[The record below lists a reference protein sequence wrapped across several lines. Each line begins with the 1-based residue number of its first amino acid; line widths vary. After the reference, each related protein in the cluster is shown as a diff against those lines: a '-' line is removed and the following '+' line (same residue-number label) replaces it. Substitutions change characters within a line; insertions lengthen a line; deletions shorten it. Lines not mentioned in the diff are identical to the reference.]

1 MTTYTYNPNATAFV
15 YGAEYTEFIESV
27 QTVNNS
33 ATLVDLPNFSCQ
45 LNPNDRVAFRAV
57 LHVLSTTDGTPGL
70 TLRADCPASP
80 TLYRVRSESFF
91 DAAATTYQTSLAD
104 IDITWTTATAGVVVL
119 EGLIQNGSNDG
130 ELQLQFAQETGTA
143 VDTSIYAGS
152 SFTYRKF

>member
-1 MTTYTYNPNATAFV
+1 MSLTYNSANNSFV
-15 YGAEYTEFIESV
+15 YGADFPVVLDTV

-33 ATLVDLPNFSCQ
+33 TTVVDIPDFSCG
-45 LNPNDRVAFRAV
+45 LNANDRVMFRAV

-91 DAAATTYQTSLAD
+91 DAAATTYAASLAD
-104 IDITWTTATAGVVVL
+104 IDITWTTATAGVVIL
-119 EGLIQNGSNDG
+119 DGLIQNGANDG
-130 ELQLQFAQETGTA
+130 DLKLQFAQETGTA